1 MVASQKFLDLRSIAT
16 SMGVSVTEGDGSM
29 LDTVL
34 THQGAIKVVT
44 AGLAV
49 MLLRKT
55 KIGKSELFKL
65 LALGIMIQGS
75 LQEINV
81 LTGGTDYQIGDAELN
96 KAMEE
101 AAAEIKKNLSGN
113 ENGRYTYLGEN
124 PTTMYTPSVGANPTT
139 MYTPQVGSRSN
150 TFEDGTGVGYPD
162 IFND

>member
-81 LTGGTDYQIGDAELN
+81 LTGELITKSEMLN
-96 KAMEE
+96 
-101 AAAEIKKNLSGN
+101 
-113 ENGRYTYLGEN
+113 
-124 PTTMYTPSVGANPTT
+124 
-139 MYTPQVGSRSN
+139 
-150 TFEDGTGVGYPD
+150 
-162 IFND
+162 

>member
-1 MVASQKFLDLRSIAT
+1 
-16 SMGVSVTEGDGSM
+16 
-29 LDTVL
+29 
-34 THQGAIKVVT
+34 
-44 AGLAV
+44 
-49 MLLRKT
+49 
-55 KIGKSELFKL
+55 
-65 LALGIMIQGS
+65 
-75 LQEINV
+75 
-81 LTGGTDYQIGDAELN
+81 
-96 KAMEE
+96 MEE